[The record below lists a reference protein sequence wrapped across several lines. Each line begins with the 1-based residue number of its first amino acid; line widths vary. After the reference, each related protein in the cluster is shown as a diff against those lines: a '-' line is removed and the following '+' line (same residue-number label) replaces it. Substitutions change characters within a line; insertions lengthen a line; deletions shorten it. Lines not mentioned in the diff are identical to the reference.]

1 MVTAEKLESA
11 ISDTLSWAEI
21 CERHPD
27 EWVCLVEIEHA
38 RPGDAKIVSARVVGH
53 GKTKREPVE
62 QAQLWWARY
71 STIGHFYT
79 GTLGAPPP
87 VIRVSVE
94 DETRDILR
102 GR

>member
-11 ISDTLSWAEI
+11 ISDTLTWGEI

-38 RPGDAKIVSARVVGH
+38 RPNDVRIVSARVVGH

-62 QAQLWWARY
+62 QAKVWWAQY

-79 GTLGAPPP
+79 GKLRAPPP
-87 VIRVSVE
+87 IIRVIVE
-94 DETRDILR
+94 DETRDVLR
-102 GR
+102 RR